1 MRSSYREDL
10 PEHRTAN
17 QFAAI
22 ADGTRDPE
30 KVEMRVFMRKRN
42 WNNDNFN
49 NYFNFDFETG
59 ALSHKLL
66 VGYDYFQQVL
76 EPGGSQLQARGYLNA
91 DRTGT
96 INSFDPDNAAAYAL
110 DDDGNPIPNVPHFDL
125 TDPTANRL
133 RDMSNYIFQTN
144 LFPQSKLRSH
154 GIYIQDEITL
164 GKLKMLLGL
173 RQDYFQ
179 DELNYNTDDEETVR
193 QDAFI
198 PRLGLVYTLSP
209 NANLYGTYVEGYQPQ
224 TASDI
229 NDPNAGGPF
238 DPLTSNL
245 IEFGAKTN
253 WLAGKLKATLAVYRL
268 VQQGAL
274 YNANDPNNADLMV
287 QLGEEEAKGVEID
300 LTGRIL
306 DNWSIVASY
315 SYNDAVITESNNEA
329 EIGRQ
334 KPNAPKHT
342 GNVWTKYVIE
352 KGMLNGVGIGL
363 GINFV
368 TERFGSLVREAV
380 PPLFPG
386 YELVDA
392 AIYYQVDK
400 FQIQV
405 NVNNIFD
412 KTHWVGGYDYIRAFP
427 GAPRNVMTTV
437 SYTF

>member
-10 PEHRTAN
+10 LEHRTAN

-30 KVEMRVFMRKRN
+30 KVGMRVFIRKRN

-59 ALSHKLL
+59 VLSHKLL

-96 INSFDPDNAAAYAL
+96 INLFNPDSAAAYAL

-179 DELNYNTDDEETVR
+179 DELNYKTDDEETVR

-224 TASDI
+224 TASVI